1 MLQIPKVNYLFIGP
15 ESLLV
20 IMALA
25 LLLMDLFVWRS
36 KNRRLAIFGIFGLVA
51 TALMIIPL
59 LGTNG
64 TTLGKALVV
73 DSFALYFK
81 FLFLTIAV
89 FVIVLSADYIAKHKF
104 AAIGEYY
111 TMILFAT
118 VGMMFMAATTD
129 LILIY
134 VGLELTSIS
143 GYILAGYHKK
153 DPKSNE
159 AILKYF
165 LLGLIASAI
174 MLYGFSF
181 IYGFSGETELSAIAQ
196 SLTGESA
203 KLAVIAGVMFALAGF
218 AFKVA
223 SVPFHQW
230 VPDVY
235 EGAPTPVTLF
245 LSIGPKA
252 AAFAALIRILFIGF
266 PDFVSYWKILFIG
279 MAIASMFVGNLL
291 AIPQTNIKRM
301 LAFSS
306 IAHAGYILIGFAVAS
321 NQAMT
326 GVLLYIAIY
335 VLMNIGTFAVVMAVA
350 HGPNGGEDISNFNGL
365 SKLSPFLAITMAV
378 FMIALA
384 GMPPTAGFWG
394 KLYIF
399 KAAVAKDLWWL
410 ALIGLINST
419 ISIYYYVNV
428 IRHMF
433 LFEPDVDEPMVVP
446 RTYSGVVWTAVIGV
460 ILIGVIPGPLLWLST
475 ISSKGFG

>member
-1 MLQIPKVNYLFIGP
+1 MLQLPKVNYLYLGP
-15 ESLLV
+15 EAFLV
-20 IMALA
+20 VAALA
-25 LLLMDLFVWRS
+25 LLLLDLFVWRS
-36 KNRRLAIFGIFGLVA
+36 KNRRLAVFGVFGAVV
-51 TALMIIPL
+51 TALLIIPL
-59 LGTNG
+59 LGTDD
-64 TTLGKALVV
+64 TTLGKMLVV

-81 FLFLTIAV
+81 FIFLAIAV
-89 FVIVLSADYIAKHKF
+89 FVIVLSVDYIAKHQF

-118 VGMMFMAATTD
+118 IGMMLMAATTD

-181 IYGFSGETELSAIAQ
+181 IYGFTGQTELSAIAQ

-203 KLAVIAGVMFALAGF
+203 KLAVIAGIMFALAGF

-235 EGAPTPVTLF
+235 EGAPTPITLF
-245 LSIGPKA
+245 LSVGPKA
-252 AAFAALIRILFIGF
+252 AAFAALARILFIGF
-266 PDFVSYWKILFIG
+266 PDFVSYWKILFIA
-279 MAIASMFVGNLL
+279 MAIASMFIGNLL

-321 NQAMT
+321 NEAMT

-335 VLMNIGTFAVVMAVA
+335 VIMNIGAFAVVMAVG

-365 SKLSPFLAITMAV
+365 SKLSPFLAISMAV

-384 GMPPTAGFWG
+384 GMPPTAGLWG
-394 KLYIF
+394 KFYIF
-399 KAAVAKDLWWL
+399 RAAVAKDLWWL
-410 ALIGLINST
+410 ALIGLINSA
-419 ISIYYYVNV
+419 ISLYYYVNV
-428 IRHMF
+428 IRHMY
-433 LFEPDVDEPMVVP
+433 LFEPDDGEPMVIP
-446 RTYSGVVWTAVIGV
+446 RAYSGVVWATVIGV
-460 ILIGVIPGPLLWLST
+460 LLIGIIPGSLIWLST